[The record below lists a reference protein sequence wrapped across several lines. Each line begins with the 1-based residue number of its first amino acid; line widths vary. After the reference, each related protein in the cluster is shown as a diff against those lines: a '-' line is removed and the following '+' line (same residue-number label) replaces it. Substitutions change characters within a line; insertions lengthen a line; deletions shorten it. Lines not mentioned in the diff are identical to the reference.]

1 MILIQQLDSLR
12 KETTMKDRQL
22 RSTYRKDSSRRY
34 SRKNRY
40 ALRSEETKKVKT
52 SFWKSL
58 KEKISSY
65 FGNLFGSHPTKSVAL
80 TKQTDKKEETKT
92 EERKAPEKSYTEAK
106 ALSKP
111 TVTKSKEQGATYK
124 EWSPK
129 ATVDQGTEPTE
140 AKTVTESLEEQKE
153 AQSSPPA
160 PSIEELVTSNKLYVG
175 NLPYNLTD
183 SDLFEIF
190 AKVGPIKNVEI
201 IRDRRTNRTKGF
213 GFVEMAD
220 LDSARKAVTILNRI
234 EVMGRRIIVTGA
246 KSEKKDST
254 QE

>member
-1 MILIQQLDSLR
+1 M
-12 KETTMKDRQL
+12 
-22 RSTYRKDSSRRY
+22 
-34 SRKNRY
+34 
-40 ALRSEETKKVKT
+40 
-52 SFWKSL
+52 
-58 KEKISSY
+58 
-65 FGNLFGSHPTKSVAL
+65 
-80 TKQTDKKEETKT
+80 
-92 EERKAPEKSYTEAK
+92 
-106 ALSKP
+106 
-111 TVTKSKEQGATYK
+111 
-124 EWSPK
+124 
-129 ATVDQGTEPTE
+129 
-140 AKTVTESLEEQKE
+140 
-153 AQSSPPA
+153 
-160 PSIEELVTSNKLYVG
+160 EELVTSNKLYVG